1 MEKMKIAFATNNG
14 KTFVDSHFGEA
25 DYYDIY
31 AIDEEQ
37 ADFIKRIFN
46 TVDEEEEVHADP
58 KKAKGIANLLLKEKV
73 SIVVSKIFGP
83 NLKRI
88 KKKFVCIIV
97 KEDEIEDGIRK
108 ICKNIEKISNEWEKG
123 PERQHL
129 SL

>member
-37 ADFIKRIFN
+37 ADFIKRISN

>member
-37 ADFIKRIFN
+37 ADFIKRISN

-58 KKAKGIANLLLKEKV
+58 KKAKGIANLLLEEKV

-108 ICKNIEKISNEWEKG
+108 VCKNIEKIYNEWEKG

>member
-14 KTFVDSHFGEA
+14 KTFVDSHFGDA

-37 ADFIKRIFN
+37 ADFIKRISN

-58 KKAKGIANLLLKEKV
+58 KKAKGIANLLLEEKV

-108 ICKNIEKISNEWEKG
+108 VCKNIEKIYNEWEKG